1 MSASAGDGGARATSE
16 RSARD
21 ELAEQTAF
29 GGLYLHRLRR
39 AQLGLSILSLVA
51 FGVLVGLLPIVL
63 LFAPAIARA
72 SVGGIPLGALL
83 VGGGVF
89 PLFVVIALL
98 YRRRAQALD
107 DAFHKLL
114 SDE

>member
-1 MSASAGDGGARATSE
+1 MSTTASNQPAAANG

-21 ELAEQTAF
+21 ELAEQTAY
-29 GGLYLHRLRR
+29 GVLYLHRLRR

-72 SVGGIPLGALL
+72 SILGFPLGALL
-83 VGGGVF
+83 VAGGVF
-89 PLFVVIALL
+89 PLFVAIALL
-98 YRRRAQALD
+98 YRRRAEALD
-107 DAFHKLL
+107 DAFRRLL
-114 SDE
+114 RDE